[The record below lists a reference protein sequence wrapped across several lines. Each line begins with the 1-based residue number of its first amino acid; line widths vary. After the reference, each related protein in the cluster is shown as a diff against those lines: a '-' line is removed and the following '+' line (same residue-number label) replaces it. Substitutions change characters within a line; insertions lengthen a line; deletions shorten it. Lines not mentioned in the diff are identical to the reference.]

1 MIGIGKQFTDDAAAF
16 VMLCSRL
23 GLAADTGSG
32 VSPLTLREWNALAQK
47 IRESQLIRPAALLG
61 MPAAELSSR
70 LTIAVTEGERIA
82 TLLDRGGAIALEMEE
97 LSSYGIWCVTRVD
110 DSYPLRLRDSL
121 KHLSPPV
128 LFGAGHASILDL
140 PAVGIVGSRSLD
152 DGGAAFARRLGELCA
167 RSSIAVISGG
177 ARGTDRIAMQG
188 ALDTGGYA

>member
-1 MIGIGKQFTDDAAAF
+1 MIGIGKQFTDDAAAV

-23 GLAADTGSG
+23 GLAADSGS

-47 IRESQLIRPAALLG
+47 IRESELIRPAALLG
-61 MPAAELSSR
+61 MAAAELSSR

-110 DSYPLRLRDSL
+110 DSYPLRLRHSL

-128 LFGAGHASILDL
+128 LFGAG
-140 PAVGIVGSRSLD
+140 
-152 DGGAAFARRLGELCA
+152 
-167 RSSIAVISGG
+167 
-177 ARGTDRIAMQG
+177 
-188 ALDTGGYA
+188 